1 MRGKRKARL
10 NGMVRLVWAGW
21 QELFTDVYLFI
32 CRFSMKIGLDLVVVK
47 MACTS
52 RKGSDWFEELEYSWV
67 NFIVGWIDL
76 CS

>member
-1 MRGKRKARL
+1 
-10 NGMVRLVWAGW
+10 
-21 QELFTDVYLFI
+21 
-32 CRFSMKIGLDLVVVK
+32 MKIGLDLVVVK